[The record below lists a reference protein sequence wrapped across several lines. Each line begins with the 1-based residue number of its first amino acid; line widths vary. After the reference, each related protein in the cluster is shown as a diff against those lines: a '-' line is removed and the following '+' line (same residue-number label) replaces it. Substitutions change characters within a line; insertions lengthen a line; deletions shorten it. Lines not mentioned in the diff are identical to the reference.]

1 MTIAANNYVENITN
15 SGMTIHDPITIGDPN
30 VWIPDQQLE
39 SILNESLCG
48 RDVEL
53 PLRTRSKVIKQ
64 FICEALGYPIESS
77 FPKCQPR
84 FTGQNFDVYNQKS
97 NNLQIWNEEVAPQ
110 RRYVI
115 VGIDENERIHKVKVI
130 NGIELVDLDKT
141 GKITTKFQAQFGH
154 SNVDCELISDIDTHT
169 LLPYLSDETFLPNN
183 EISPIDYPSTQQIL
197 PIKEIYARLSTLIG
211 QSFIDPGVTQE
222 RNRGAGLHNLV
233 CHALGYSSYAD
244 DGKFPD
250 IKNQILE
257 IKLQTSPTIDLGIV
271 CPNSEEGIGFAVGST
286 PVQHNDTRYAV
297 FYAHTDN
304 TDVTITNLVITTG
317 RDFFSR
323 FPQFQ
328 GNVKNGKIQ
337 MLLPNDFYL

>member
-1 MTIAANNYVENITN
+1 MMIAANNYVNNIKN
-15 SGMTIHDPITIGDPN
+15 SGMTIHDSIIIGDPN
-30 VWIPDQQLE
+30 VWIPDEHLE
-39 SILNESLCG
+39 YLLDESLRG
-48 RDVEL
+48 RNVEL

-64 FICEALGYPIESS
+64 WICEALGYPIEKS

-97 NNLQIWNEEVAPQ
+97 NNLQIWNEEVTPQ

-115 VGIDENERIHKVKVI
+115 VGIDQNETIHKVKVI

-141 GKITTKFQAQFGH
+141 GKITTKFQAQFGS
-154 SNVDCELISDIDTHT
+154 SNNNCELISNNDTHT
-169 LLPYLSDETFLPNN
+169 LLPYLSHESFIPNHGT
-183 EISPIDYPSTQQIL
+183 SPIDYPSTNQIL
-197 PIKEIYARLSTLIG
+197 PISEIYSRLSTLVG
-211 QSFIDPGVTQE
+211 KEFTDPGVTQD

-233 CHALGYSSYAD
+233 CNALGYSSYAD

-257 IKLQTSPTIDLGIV
+257 VKLQTSPTIDLGIV
-271 CPNSEEGIGFAVGST
+271 CPDSEEGIGFSVGST
-286 PVQHNDTRYAV
+286 PIQHNDTRYAV
-297 FYAHTDN
+297 FYAQTNNSH
-304 TDVTITNLVITTG
+304 VTITNLVVTTG

-323 FPQFQ
+323 FKQFQ

-337 MLLPNDFYL
+337 MSLPNDFYL